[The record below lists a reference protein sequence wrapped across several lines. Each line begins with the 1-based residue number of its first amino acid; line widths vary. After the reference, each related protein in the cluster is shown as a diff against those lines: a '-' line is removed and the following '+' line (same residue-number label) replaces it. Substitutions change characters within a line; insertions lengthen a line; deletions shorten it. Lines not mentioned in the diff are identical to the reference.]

1 LKVFSVVDELIK
13 RREDF
18 YKNLVEG
25 KNFKDYFV
33 GSTLSII
40 LFCFVYGLTMGFY
53 SGGLQILYS
62 AIKIPILLLVSLYLT
77 IPTYYLLYS
86 LLGGKRSLSQTVIL
100 LLSSITIMATVLIA
114 LVPVNLFFIL
124 TAVRS
129 TLTYIFTVLLNITV
143 FTLGGFFALQYF
155 ISGAKEL
162 YQEPGGNW
170 RPAFLLGSLVLIFV
184 GTQMAWVLR
193 PYFNYYPLFIRPLE
207 SNFYTAFLELMVK
220 SSGGIGILVVLLGV
234 SLFIWILYSAL
245 KPDERTKLKQ
255 SLKLA
260 PAPA

>member
-25 KNFKDYFV
+25 KNFKDYFI
-33 GSTLSII
+33 GSTLSIL
-40 LFCFVYGLTMGFY
+40 LFCFIYGLTMGFY
-53 SGGLQILYS
+53 SGGLQILFS
-62 AIKIPILLLVSLYLT
+62 AIKIPILLLVSMYLT

-129 TLTYIFTVLLNITV
+129 TMTYIFTVLLNITV

-162 YQEPGGNW
+162 YQEPSGSW

-193 PYFNYYPLFIRPLE
+193 PYFNYYPQFIRPLE
-207 SNFYTAFLELMVK
+207 SNFYTAFFELIVDAQ
-220 SSGGIGILVVLLGV
+220 SSGRMGILVILLGAF
-234 SLFIWILYSAL
+234 LFIWILYSAL
-245 KPDERTKLKQ
+245 KPDERTRLKQ
-255 SLKLA
+255 SLKLTEG
-260 PAPA
+260 